1 MKVYQNPIQHEKRWD
16 QLVGPLV
23 PKDGKDRLFLD
34 LGCNAGFYMVK
45 AEELGYRAFG
55 VEREQGFIDQA
66 PKGLNITKGDINT
79 YRVYKSERGS
89 TFRRKTG
96 ERIVLNETPAAYITL
111 LANVLYHQTDA
122 QVESILRHLMYSSAY
137 LLIMG
142 RHKGSNVTS
151 RPDRDHLGRILDRK
165 VWKIE
170 NETSTKKFYA
180 VLAKNYSVEERSVAD
195 LYRQAVTYSIG
206 NGGHHDFFEPFAD
219 FVRRVI
225 TDDDKPDDKTAY
237 WQYLRSRKFRYRHG
251 LCFWYRHMV
260 EEAIA
265 NGGILTALDCLD
277 GRVLD
282 GHHRL
287 VIAKELGIKRLI
299 VRQRQEK

>member
-66 PKGLNITKGDINT
+66 PEGLNIIKGDINT
-79 YRVYKSERGS
+79 DRSYVSERGS
-89 TFRRKTG
+89 AMRRQGLPIALLKS
-96 ERIVLNETPAAYITL
+96 PAAYITL

-122 QVESILRHLMYSSAY
+122 QVESILRYLMYSSAY

-165 VWKIE
+165 AWKIE

-180 VLAKNYSVEERSVAD
+180 VLAKNQMVEERNLEEIYKHTVA
-195 LYRQAVTYSIG
+195 YTSEVR
-206 NGGHHDFFEPFAD
+206 GHVEFFEPFAD
-219 FVRRVI
+219 FIRKVI
-225 TDDDKPDDKTAY
+225 TSDETPDDKTAF
-237 WQYLRSRKFRYRHG
+237 WKYLKARRFRYRHA
-251 LCFWYRHMV
+251 LCFWYKHLI
-260 EEAIA
+260 EEAMV
-265 NGGILTALDCLD
+265 NGITTPLDCLGSCVAD
-277 GRVLD
+277 GN
-282 GHHRL
+282 HRL
-287 VIAKELGIKRLI
+287 VIAKELGIERLI
-299 VRQRQEK
+299 VRQKK